1 MAYYHVLIE
10 TIEKRKNGKYEEPV
24 MAYAFDIPE
33 SEKDVKIVRD
43 IALQYITGQEFFVD
57 GRPLV
62 KERVARIEIVK
73 TDCTSN
79 ELVDQA
85 YASLPANVAT
95 ILHKERVVFNNRA
108 KSVFADMISDA
119 RTMALNNNLDITTSR
134 VFEPQ
139 PTKQTVYNTT
149 VNATNALVQAG
160 AVKSQQTMIV
170 NNDMEQFAKLTAE
183 LVKIDNHDDM
193 IVALEELKQAIVQND
208 KTNLVGLYSNF
219 IATVANHMTVVAPF
233 IPWLTSLL

>member
-10 TIEKRKNGKYEEPV
+10 TVEKRKNGKNEEPV
-24 MAYAFDIPE
+24 MAYAYDIPE

-85 YASLPANVAT
+85 YANLPENVAT
-95 ILHKERVVFNNRA
+95 ILHKERVVFNNSA
-108 KSVFADMISDA
+108 ESVFMDMVSDA
-119 RTMALNNNLDITTSR
+119 RTMALNNGLEITPSR
-134 VFEPQ
+134 VFEQ
-139 PTKQTVYNTT
+139 KPTRQNVFNTT

-160 AVKSQQTMIV
+160 AVKSHQTLNI
-170 NNDMEQFAKLTAE
+170 NNDMEQFTKLMDE
-183 LVKIDNHDDM
+183 LIKIDDHDEM
-193 IVALEELKQAIVQND
+193 IVALEELKQAIAQNNR
-208 KTNLVGLYSNF
+208 TNLVGLYSKF